1 MTSGPSRAVG
11 PQTPGWAPALICG
24 LPVYWNLNTSTHPP
38 SRDPSKPCSGFQ
50 CVCSHGFRHRVLPA
64 RWAVLPTPVP
74 YLGLSH
80 PGPPYGRS
88 QAGSPHHVQGH
99 CGKNSKM
106 GSERKTGRPLGG
118 GGLSQDVQGLKEE
131 DEEPGQL
138 RSQWRAIG
146 GPKASLQRFIWKQY
160 GGRTQG
166 QRIKQCLIL
175 ASLTSPGKLLVC
187 PSPETLV

>member
-1 MTSGPSRAVG
+1 MSLRAMTLCWSRWS
-11 PQTPGWAPALICG
+11 PQRMCSFLSESDVAFR
-24 LPVYWNLNTSTHPP
+24 STCTLF
-38 SRDPSKPCSGFQ
+38 SYYYKN

-74 YLGLSH
+74 YPGLSH
-80 PGPPYGRS
+80 PGPPYSRS

-118 GGLSQDVQGLKEE
+118 GGLSQDVQGLKEQ

-160 GGRTQG
+160 GGRMQG
-166 QRIKQCLIL
+166 QRIK
-175 ASLTSPGKLLVC
+175 
-187 PSPETLV
+187 